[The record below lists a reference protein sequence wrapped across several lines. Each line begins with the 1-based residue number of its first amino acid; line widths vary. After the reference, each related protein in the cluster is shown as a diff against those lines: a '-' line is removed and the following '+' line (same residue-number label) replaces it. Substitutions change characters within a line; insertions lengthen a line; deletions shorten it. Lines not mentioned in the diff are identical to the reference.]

1 LGARHDRRF
10 VRPQVVHADRGVRRR
25 FPFLAD
31 FALGRAASAPTPD
44 AIREE
49 LEERR
54 WQLEWERR
62 NVED

>member
-1 LGARHDRRF
+1 MTIASFDLRSPTPITASAAG
-10 VRPQVVHADRGVRRR
+10 
-25 FPFLAD
+25 FPFLA
-31 FALGRAASAPTPD
+31 GSATATQD
-44 AIREE
+44 AMREE

>member
-1 LGARHDRRF
+1 MTIASFDLRSPTPITALAAG
-10 VRPQVVHADRGVRRR
+10 
-25 FPFLAD
+25 FPFLA
-31 FALGRAASAPTPD
+31 GSATATPD
-44 AIREE
+44 ATREE

>member
-1 LGARHDRRF
+1 MTIASFDLRS
-10 VRPQVVHADRGVRRR
+10 PT
-25 FPFLAD
+25 PI
-31 FALGRAASAPTPD
+31 AASAADLSFLGDFAASRDT
-44 AIREE
+44 REE

>member
-1 LGARHDRRF
+1 MTIASFDLRSPTPIAAFAAG
-10 VRPQVVHADRGVRRR
+10 

-31 FALGRAASAPTPD
+31 SAATPD
-44 AIREE
+44 ATREE

>member
-1 LGARHDRRF
+1 MTIAMLDLRSPTPITASAADLSFLG
-10 VRPQVVHADRGVRRR
+10 
-25 FPFLAD
+25 D
-31 FALGRAASAPTPD
+31 FAARRDT
-44 AIREE
+44 REE

>member
-1 LGARHDRRF
+1 MITASVALNPP
-10 VRPQVVHADRGVRRR
+10 VRATVT
-25 FPFLAD
+25 
-31 FALGRAASAPTPD
+31 FASLSDSPLGRPVALRQDVLPPAD
-44 AIREE
+44 

>member
-1 LGARHDRRF
+1 MTIASFDLPSPTPITAAAAG
-10 VRPQVVHADRGVRRR
+10 
-25 FPFLAD
+25 FPFLAY
-31 FALGRAASAPTPD
+31 AAAAAPD
-44 AIREE
+44 ATREE